1 MYPPCPSSSSS
12 SPCPPQDQYGET
24 ALDYADDGP
33 TKAAF
38 LCALD
43 QEEREGGEGGERGG
57 GAVSRLHVAQVTLIF
72 SYLPAQALCRAA
84 CVCGLWHGAA
94 AHSSLWAR
102 LGLRRWELSL
112 RTLLGSG
119 LMQPG
124 AGGGSA
130 GSSRQGSRK
139 NSKILAVLESRALQ
153 QEEQLR

>member
-1 MYPPCPSSSSS
+1 
-12 SPCPPQDQYGET
+12 
-24 ALDYADDGP
+24 
-33 TKAAF
+33 
-38 LCALD
+38 
-43 QEEREGGEGGERGG
+43 
-57 GAVSRLHVAQVTLIF
+57 VAQVTLIF
-72 SYLPAQALCRAA
+72 SYLPAHALCRAA

-112 RTLLGSG
+112 RTLLGGG

-124 AGGGSA
+124 AAGAGGGIA
-130 GSSRQGSRK
+130 GSRQGSRK

>member
-1 MYPPCPSSSSS
+1 M
-12 SPCPPQDQYGET
+12 
-24 ALDYADDGP
+24 
-33 TKAAF
+33 
-38 LCALD
+38 
-43 QEEREGGEGGERGG
+43 
-57 GAVSRLHVAQVTLIF
+57 SRLHVAQVTLIF
-72 SYLPAQALCRAA
+72 SYLPAPALCRAA

-112 RTLLGSG
+112 RPLLGGG
-119 LMQPG
+119 LMQSGAAG